1 MAAEVFAATPAFND
15 IEIQGELSGGKRY
28 PSGHFYFT
36 LKDENA
42 AISGVM
48 FRSAFSRLNFIPENG
63 DKVVLRGNISLYEQS
78 GRYQVI
84 ANSMQPM
91 GLGNLYLEYERLK
104 KDLERQGYFSP
115 ERKKSIPVM
124 PKIIGLATSEA
135 GAVLHDIITVL
146 RRRFPGFKLD
156 FIPVPVQGQ
165 GAAERIA
172 EAIDQF
178 NLQGRVDVIIIGR
191 GGGSIEDLWAFN
203 EKELADAIYRSN
215 IPIIS
220 AVGHET
226 DFTIADFTADLRAA
240 TPSAAAELVIV
251 EKSKLYDLLEQNRE
265 QLRKALQDKLDSA
278 RKGLEF
284 YSKRPVLSLP
294 DKLLQGYRQQLDE
307 LMNRLLREINFHVSY
322 QKQENFNLESKLNV
336 ALRGKLDGARQKQL
350 SLEARLKGL
359 DPLAILDRGYSY
371 VQSQEGT
378 LIKSVD
384 QAQSGAEVHL
394 YWRDGSAKA
403 KIEEIRK
410 GKIDVE

>member
-15 IEIQGELSGGKRY
+15 IEIKGELSGGKRY

-384 QAQSGAEVHL
+384 QVQSGAEVHL

>member
-15 IEIQGELSGGKRY
+15 IEIKGELSGGKRY

-336 ALRGKLDGARQKQL
+336 ALRGRLDGARQKQL

-384 QAQSGAEVHL
+384 QVQSGAEVHL